1 VTGWEHAHEHG
12 RGSALLASVEADW
25 LQEDHDVM
33 GTCAGSPPTWHAS
46 TPYGTSSL
54 SCAPGWPDRTPSA
67 APRTTSTAP
76 PRTTAPPGA
85 IVTDSVTGL
94 AARLTEQER
103 SGHRGG
109 AGRAAERITS
119 DQRREVEALAE
130 VGHGHDRTAS
140 GADLRLGSQVEVVT

>member
-25 LQEDHDVM
+25 LQEDPDVM
-33 GTCAGSPPTWHAS
+33 GDLRRLATDLATLDVTRDQYLVLRARLAGPDTFGY
-46 TPYGTSSL
+46 TPDDL
-54 SCAPGWPDRTPSA
+54 DRA
-67 APRTTSTAP
+67 AEDYRAA
-76 PRTTAPPGA
+76 RR
-85 IVTDSVTGL
+85 IVTDTDTGL